1 MSSAWGLL
9 KRIGQKK
16 YDQLKD
22 SYQTGATVRI
32 DKDLPLGLRINGM
45 VEISQVDFI
54 LGGADLRIKHPGTS
68 NSVLS
73 YGTLLVGDASVN
85 RFYLDAPDQPY
96 VLQVVVD
103 SKKMVEE
110 CKLFMPYDEV
120 YPQRSEDW
128 AFWLDDADGYIGLSA
143 FQTKDGTQYFR
154 VWQNDGAENVVEED
168 GKGNRITRIPPVQLE
183 ETIYLDPYGKE
194 TETVKYDSMLYGRH
208 VNDNVD
214 EFILLSA
221 VDEKDGASIQV
232 MVGIELAPASM
243 KVI

>member
-1 MSSAWGLL
+1 MANAWGLF

-45 VEISQVDFI
+45 VEIPEVDFI
-54 LGGADLRIKHPGTS
+54 LGGSDLKIKHPGTS
-68 NSVLS
+68 NTVLS
-73 YGTLLVGDASVN
+73 YGTFPVGDASVN
-85 RFYLDAPDQPY
+85 RFYLDGPEQPY

-103 SKKMVEE
+103 SKKIVEE

-128 AFWLDDADGYIGLSA
+128 AFWLADADGYIGLSV
-143 FQTKDGTQYFR
+143 FQIKDGTQYLR
-154 VWQNDGAENVVEED
+154 VWQNDGAETVVEED
-168 GKGNRITRIPPVQLE
+168 GSGNRLTRIPPVQLE
-183 ETIYLDPYGKE
+183 ETLYLDPYGKE
-194 TETVKYDSMLYGRH
+194 TEIVKYESMLYGRH
-208 VNDNVD
+208 ANDSVD
-214 EFILLSA
+214 EYVLLAA
-221 VDEKDGASIQV
+221 VEEKDGASIQI
-232 MVGIELAPASM
+232 MVGIELAPAAI